1 MVFVVIITIIYS
13 STSIIIE
20 SFSVLSQWLWK
31 WCGLE
36 RCVVTWGQLWS
47 ISGYWGCHHSVG
59 EADRRKTNTVS
70 LIGILVW
77 RSLFETLIFPKK
89 ITVSLVNK
97 YPWYRYMIYHVSS
110 FLSCIAICW
119 RVLTC
124 YFIIIAK
131 TKTFV
136 SILMVSCFCGR
147 SSTLSVAWDESVW
160 HKASSSNITSDG
172 SSKDSRLRW
181 NRIGW
186 SDSCQIWG
194 KFLSRL
200 RCVTTTIDISGI
212 ERSSRLKMLW
222 YMTRSQILKKAE
234 SNGGPFSKWF

>member
-1 MVFVVIITIIYS
+1 
-13 STSIIIE
+13 
-20 SFSVLSQWLWK
+20 
-31 WCGLE
+31 
-36 RCVVTWGQLWS
+36 
-47 ISGYWGCHHSVG
+47 
-59 EADRRKTNTVS
+59 
-70 LIGILVW
+70 
-77 RSLFETLIFPKK
+77 
-89 ITVSLVNK
+89 
-97 YPWYRYMIYHVSS
+97 MIYHVSS

-119 RVLTC
+119 RLLTC

-131 TKTFV
+131 TQTFV
-136 SILMVSCFCGR
+136 FILMVSCFCGR

-194 KFLSRL
+194 KLLSRL

-222 YMTRSQILKKAE
+222 YMTRSLAPDLRNHQKYPQKLCTQSRFAHFFLDRYGIFWMISADSSCPDSSEYIWQSGVQRL
-234 SNGGPFSKWF
+234 